1 MDLGVLVAG
10 FEVFVVGLGVL
21 VADLEAD
28 LDTDFEADFEAD
40 LEADFD
46 ADFEADLR
54 AGLGFIL
61 TMFNI
66 PLFSSS

>member
-1 MDLGVLVAG
+1 
-10 FEVFVVGLGVL
+10 VGLGVLGTDLEADL

-28 LDTDFEADFEAD
+28 LVAD
-40 LEADFD
+40 LEAD
-46 ADFEADLR
+46 LR
-54 AGLGFIL
+54 VGLGFIL